1 MDIPVNRWELDKK
14 YQVNDIVEMGNL
26 SIPDS
31 GGSRDASGTLVSP
44 LAADDDKEIIREDE
58 FIISI
63 EASEDAVITSNS
75 EIRVGSLFS
84 VNPNLGYS
92 LRTMVRKGTAA
103 SNTSDPYKT
112 FIKQEESPDQPG
124 LYIIDP
130 NASIGVG
137 AGIKFFDSTG
147 SEVGVTDPRN
157 THRLMAS
164 SELSNEEYYNVQLD
178 IAPSSI
184 PSTAAKA
191 SLVVFV
197 YGIKTGY
204 FVFKQVAATNL
215 NRFFYCTKDNTS
227 SASNDPNE
235 AIGAEYW
242 TQDFVWR
249 PAYNSKA
256 DFVAINEK
264 LQLGEG
270 SDYVT
275 NLAIN
280 SLPMQLNLQ
289 FNNRTDKEARAI
301 VHFLEEKFFP
311 YESVFALD
319 YKGNRLLSS
328 DVGYFNF
335 KYTYPY
341 REDLKFT
348 CTKFNQTKAYRNNN
362 NISATFICNTESI
375 LRSYAGH
382 AGYND
387 RTDALIPL
395 AVESSMDLKKGQKY
409 TLNTF
414 SLSEDATEDISLTA
428 MSITRYP
435 RDLELPIEGG
445 LITFS
450 AATDLVV
457 GDCLN
462 VRVSQPE
469 SSRFNVGLT
478 RVTKKVP

>member
-1 MDIPVNRWELDKK
+1 
-14 YQVNDIVEMGNL
+14 
-26 SIPDS
+26 
-31 GGSRDASGTLVSP
+31 
-44 LAADDDKEIIREDE
+44 
-58 FIISI
+58 
-63 EASEDAVITSNS
+63 
-75 EIRVGSLFS
+75 
-84 VNPNLGYS
+84 
-92 LRTMVRKGTAA
+92 
-103 SNTSDPYKT
+103 
-112 FIKQEESPDQPG
+112 
-124 LYIIDP
+124 
-130 NASIGVG
+130 
-137 AGIKFFDSTG
+137 
-147 SEVGVTDPRN
+147 
-157 THRLMAS
+157 
-164 SELSNEEYYNVQLD
+164 
-178 IAPSSI
+178 
-184 PSTAAKA
+184 PSTATKA
-191 SLVVFV
+191 YLVVFV
-197 YGIKTGY
+197 YGIKAGS
-204 FVFKQVAATNL
+204 FVFKQVSATNS
-215 NRFFYCTKDNTS
+215 NRFFYCIKDNTS

-235 AIGAEYW
+235 VAGAQYW

-289 FNNRTDKEARAI
+289 FDNRTDKEARAI
-301 VHFLEEKFFP
+301 IHFLEEKFFP

-362 NISATFICNTESI
+362 NISATFICNTEST
-375 LRSYAGH
+375 LRSLAGH

-395 AVESSMDLKKGQKY
+395 AVESSMNLKKGQSY

-414 SLSEDATEDISLTA
+414 SLSEDATEDVSLTA

-450 AATDLVV
+450 KATDLVV

-469 SSRFNVGLT
+469 SSRFNVRLT
-478 RVTKKVP
+478 RVTKKVSSHEVVFAPILD